1 MGLDLTRRRLL
12 QSGAVFSAVGV
23 AGCFGDDITESEVRA
38 EVVSIQPDQLDEPVE
53 GTIGV
58 TALVANHQKPADL
71 KITIEAVDLDKQTDE
86 GRQAI
91 TAMTSIVEYFDQQ
104 EQREVTT
111 EIEPGPTADGLLGR
125 VEPA

>member
-12 QSGAVFSAVGV
+12 QSGAALSAVGV
-23 AGCFGDDITESEVRA
+23 AGCFGDDIAEGEVRA
-38 EVVSIQPDQLDEPVE
+38 EVVTVNPTELDEPVE
-53 GTIGV
+53 GTVDV
-58 TALVANHQKPADL
+58 TALVANHQQPADL
-71 KITIEAVDLDKQTDE
+71 KIIIEAVDLDKKTDE

-91 TAMTSIVEYFDQQ
+91 TAMTSLVEQFDQE